1 MKFTTRHA
9 LHALLATPAPS
20 RAKRNT
26 HKPRPA
32 PRSLAGIDLPAGQRV
47 VCHYPPVALNPNNSH
62 AHWSRRTG
70 SKKRYEQDCWV
81 LALQARLKVAPEG
94 PIFIQLDF
102 FPPDRSK
109 RDDDNAEAS
118 FKAGRDG
125 IARAMGVDDSRFVI
139 SRRMRSEPLSCV
151 VFTILERAPE

>member
-1 MKFTTRHA
+1 MKSMTRHA
-9 LHALLATPAPS
+9 LHALLATPA
-20 RAKRNT
+20 AKARKRKT

-47 VCHYPPVALNPNNSH
+47 VCDYPPRILNPNARS
-62 AHWSRRTG
+62 HWSRRTG
-70 SKKRYEQDCWV
+70 PAKRYRQDCWV
-81 LALQARLKVAPEG
+81 LALQAKLRAPAEG

-102 FPPDRSK
+102 FPPNQAK

-125 IARAMGVDDSRFVI
+125 IAEAMGVDDSRFVI
-139 SRRMRSEPLSCV
+139 TRRMRTEPLCCV
-151 VFTILERAPE
+151 VFTIVEGSPE